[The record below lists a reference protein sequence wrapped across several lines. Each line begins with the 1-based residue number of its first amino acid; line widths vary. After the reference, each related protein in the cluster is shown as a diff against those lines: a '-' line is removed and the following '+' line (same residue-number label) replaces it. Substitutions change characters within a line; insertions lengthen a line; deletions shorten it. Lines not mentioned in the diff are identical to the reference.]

1 MKPTIIKKLGILA
14 VGILITSLASANFQ
28 QGNAIEY
35 HDGSLDE
42 YMTKVKVEP
51 MKGKRDLWSYIVK
64 VCPDDENIRVAEVIL
79 KSDIEEIRLGVNKV
93 VGQGKCGYYGA
104 VMKAKDGSTL
114 GAELIEDHEAREKIS
129 QLESEIPN
137 LSGRQSTAAAKEILH
152 YLFVLNLL

>member
-14 VGILITSLASANFQ
+14 AGILITSLASANFQ
-28 QGNAIEY
+28 QGNAVEY

-51 MKGKRDLWSYIVK
+51 MRGNLWSYLVK
-64 VCPDDENIRVAEVIL
+64 VCPDENIRVAEVIL
-79 KSDIEEIRLGVNKV
+79 KSDMEEIRLGVNKV

-114 GAELIEDHEAREKIS
+114 GAELIEDYEAREKIL

-137 LSGRQSTAAAKEILH
+137 LFGRQATAANKEILH

>member
-51 MKGKRDLWSYIVK
+51 MRGNLWSYIVK

-114 GAELIEDHEAREKIS
+114 GAELIEDHEAREKIL

-137 LSGRQSTAAAKEILH
+137 LSGRQSAAANKEIIH
-152 YLFVLNLL
+152 YKFVLNLL